1 MNWKKNWGY
10 RNLAR
15 LEYSQI
21 VKRKLKKLR
30 KELKQSYGES
40 NSKRIMGNIVNGV
53 RRLETFP
60 QSGIK
65 ISSQYDIECDY
76 NYIFVEH
83 NYFFYRVMD
92 NDTILILEMFHEKED
107 FMQKLFGIVTT
118 SQETIDYWG
127 E

>member
-1 MNWKKNWGY
+1 M
-10 RNLAR
+10 AR

-21 VKRKLKKLR
+21 VRRKLKKLR
-30 KELKQSYGES
+30 NELTQNYGAD
-40 NSKRIMGNIVNGV
+40 NSKKIMENITNGV

-60 QSGIK
+60 QTGTR

-76 NYIFVEH
+76 SYIFVEH
-83 NYFFYRVMD
+83 NYFFYRLKD
-92 NDTILILEMFHEKED
+92 KDTILILEMFHEKED
-107 FMQKLFGIVTT
+107 FMRKLFGIVTT